1 MLNLT
6 VKGSLKPFS
15 KLKQQHRLPRLKKP
29 LRLEK
34 PKPNRKKLKSLPPV
48 SLPKVQIKLQNIDS
62 YYKIKKDNTKLFY
75 VDMKLQ
81 KRNVNNSI
89 LKKTE
94 FSKKYY
100 TYMSKFGIL
109 LVIF

>member
-1 MLNLT
+1 
-6 VKGSLKPFS
+6 
-15 KLKQQHRLPRLKKP
+15 
-29 LRLEK
+29 
-34 PKPNRKKLKSLPPV
+34 
-48 SLPKVQIKLQNIDS
+48 
-62 YYKIKKDNTKLFY
+62 LFY
-75 VDMKLQ
+75 VNMKLQ